1 MELLLH
7 SIKLDWPVLFTDFN
21 LLNSGCSGCYQ
32 QISILQK
39 KQTRRCTFHPEITE
53 RIG

>member
-7 SIKLDWPVLFTDFN
+7 SIKLDWPVL
-21 LLNSGCSGCYQ
+21 LPILIC
-32 QISILQK
+32 SILQK

-53 RIG
+53 GIG